1 MKSEYATITIPEIEL
16 TIPKNTQKGSIKTL
30 EGYISATS
38 DGLKLHQDARRLVD
52 PDTAMKLDEYIEK
65 LDRMCEGKEMPYH
78 FIIDDPSGNSYV
90 QNPHAPAKDVYVT
103 TKFYE
108 RTKKDLADMGF
119 VDFSTLGEEELKE
132 ERKEIEEEE
141 AKPEDHKIVKPWE
154 FTNEEIDKMIHLAS
168 KWGENKKEHK
178 EVTEVIAAGFDYEK
192 SIEDQAS
199 DLGNINNEAFIIP
212 MPCYQ
217 WGSMGAQK
225 SWVSNI
231 PHFKEIIIM
240 AFNWES
246 WGFRSVEVKQG
257 GGMSEK
263 GRKVTLKVNNE
274 RDLTRDLYKGDNW
287 SVDIPEIDL
296 HLIPGSLGGI
306 YTTVEGLI
314 DKIYDKLEESNPFT
328 AGDSSLD
335 EKFRVF
341 LKKLEKLK
349 EGNTEFTL
357 ILDDPLANCYIYSS
371 LYPDPDPQIEVE
383 DYIRTHEQNE
393 DLGINDMKVD

>member
-141 AKPEDHKIVKPWE
+141 AKPEDHKIVKP
-154 FTNEEIDKMIHLAS
+154 
-168 KWGENKKEHK
+168 
-178 EVTEVIAAGFDYEK
+178 
-192 SIEDQAS
+192 
-199 DLGNINNEAFIIP
+199 
-212 MPCYQ
+212 
-217 WGSMGAQK
+217 
-225 SWVSNI
+225 
-231 PHFKEIIIM
+231 
-240 AFNWES
+240 
-246 WGFRSVEVKQG
+246 
-257 GGMSEK
+257 
-263 GRKVTLKVNNE
+263 
-274 RDLTRDLYKGDNW
+274 
-287 SVDIPEIDL
+287 
-296 HLIPGSLGGI
+296 
-306 YTTVEGLI
+306 
-314 DKIYDKLEESNPFT
+314 
-328 AGDSSLD
+328 
-335 EKFRVF
+335 
-341 LKKLEKLK
+341 
-349 EGNTEFTL
+349 
-357 ILDDPLANCYIYSS
+357 
-371 LYPDPDPQIEVE
+371 
-383 DYIRTHEQNE
+383 
-393 DLGINDMKVD
+393 